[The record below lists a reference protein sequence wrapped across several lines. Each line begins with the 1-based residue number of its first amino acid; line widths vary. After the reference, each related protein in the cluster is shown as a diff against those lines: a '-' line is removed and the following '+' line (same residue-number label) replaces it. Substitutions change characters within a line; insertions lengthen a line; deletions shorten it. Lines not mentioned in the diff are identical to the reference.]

1 MKDTYLSS
9 IFFCWLGT
17 DESWAFAGERSLL
30 SSVLG
35 YFLWLLADERF
46 LFCYS
51 DFYIPNSIDHILI
64 AENVNVLL

>member
-1 MKDTYLSS
+1 MKVGLLPVKDRFFRQFWA
-9 IFFCWLGT
+9 IF
-17 DESWAFAGERSLL
+17 
-30 SSVLG
+30 
-35 YFLWLLADERF
+35 YWLLADERF